1 MDARWALASA
11 LKTGGAAG
19 SSAWLA
25 LAQRAPVGHVGVETE
40 YGHDNDNDIDNANA
54 ISNGNDNDDD
64 DDTKA
69 ADNVMIM
76 LNRVHVPILVC

>member
-1 MDARWALASA
+1 MDSRWALASA
-11 LKTGGAAG
+11 LRTGGAAG

-40 YGHDNDNDIDNANA
+40 YGHDNDNDIGNAGA
-54 ISNGNDNDDD
+54 ISNGNDNAA

-69 ADNVMIM
+69 ASNVMIM
-76 LNRVHVPILVC
+76 LNRVHVQILVC